1 MAVKLVGL
9 ARRLVA
15 ENLIDEP
22 RVQQAIL
29 KATHQHTSLAHYLV
43 SNKLVDQYALAVT
56 TADEFQLPL
65 IEIESFDLDSCPVGI
80 VDTDLV
86 KKHRTLPLSASG
98 KCLYLAISYPGDLSA
113 IDEIAFHSGL
123 KIELV
128 IAEDGKLDSAINKYL
143 QRTSRSYSSKAAIDC
158 KLEDEIAIDSASI
171 SEGEQE
177 LNTFDETPL
186 VRFINNLLLEAI
198 ALRASDIHFEPYESI
213 YRIRFRIDGLLREM
227 TRPPVK
233 LTARLASRIKIMAHL
248 DIAEKRAPQDGRIHI
263 RLAGKRTIDVRV
275 NSLPTLWGEKIV
287 MRILDPLNTDLNMDT
302 LGMEPGQKEAYLQ
315 ALQKQQGLILVTGPT
330 GSGKSLTLYS
340 GLNSLNTNTK
350 NISTVED
357 PVEITIEGI
366 NQLAVNAKTGISF
379 SSALRAILRQDPD
392 IIMLGEIRDLETAEI
407 VLRAAQTGHLV
418 LTTLHTLSAAASLN
432 RLRNIGIPRY
442 NLASTISLIVAQR
455 LARRLCERCKETVE
469 IPEKALAELGLTAEL
484 HPNPQLFR
492 AKGCGEC
499 RDGFRGRI
507 GFYEVV
513 PVSKSLSRIIMEG
526 GRTQR
531 FRKHM
536 RKHGLLD
543 LREAALLKVAQ
554 GLTSLEEANRLT

>member
-1 MAVKLVGL
+1 MAVKIVGL

-15 ENLIDEP
+15 ENLIDEAK
-22 RVQQAIL
+22 VQQAIL
-29 KATHQHTSLAHYLV
+29 KAAHQDTSLAHYLV
-43 SNKLVDQYALAVT
+43 RNKLVDQYALAVT
-56 TADEFQLPL
+56 TSDEFQLPL
-65 IEIESFDLDSCPVGI
+65 IEIESLDLGYCPVS
-80 VDTDLV
+80 VVEADLV
-86 KKHRTLPLSASG
+86 KKHRILPLSASE
-98 KCLYLAISYPGDLSA
+98 KCLFLAISYPGDLSA

-128 IAEDGKLDSAINKYL
+128 IAEEIKLDSAINKYL
-143 QRTSRSYSSKAAIDC
+143 QRTSRSYSSKAASDND
-158 KLEDEIAIDSASI
+158 LEGEIAIDSANL
-171 SEGEQE
+171 SEGEEE

-198 ALRASDIHFEPYESI
+198 SLRASDIHFEPYESI

-302 LGMEPGQKEAYLQ
+302 LGMEPEQKKAYLQ

-340 GLNSLNTNTK
+340 GLSRLNANTK

-379 SSALRAILRQDPD
+379 SGALRAILRQDPD
-392 IIMLGEIRDLETAEI
+392 VIMLGEIRDLETAEI

-432 RLRNIGIPRY
+432 RLRDIGIPRY

-455 LARRLCERCKETVE
+455 LARRLCERCKEAVE
-469 IPEKALAELGLTAEL
+469 VSEKVLAELGLTAEL
-484 HPNPQLFR
+484 HPNPSLFR
-492 AKGCGEC
+492 AKGCGDC
-499 RDGFRGRI
+499 VDGFRGRI

-513 PVSKSLSRIIMEG
+513 PVSKGLSRIIMAG

-531 FRKHM
+531 FAKHM